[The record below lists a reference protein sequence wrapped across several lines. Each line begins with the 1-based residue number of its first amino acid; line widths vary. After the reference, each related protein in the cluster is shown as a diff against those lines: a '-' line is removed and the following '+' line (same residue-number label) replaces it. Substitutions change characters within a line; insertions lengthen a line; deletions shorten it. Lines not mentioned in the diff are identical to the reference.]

1 MSSHSRNGDFSSSNG
16 FSTTIESGNGLGNL
30 ADELAEAWDEDGEGE
45 HTEGAFSENTDLRNG
60 HNAPS
65 TPPNLEVNKSMS
77 NGIASSPLPQQS
89 EHSLSPTKPSFR
101 TKHRRITS
109 QYDGSDYG
117 SDPEETEGISP
128 SLEARMAAIEHL
140 ARRGTEANGSEAD
153 TVIQRV
159 AESLKDLGSQ
169 AGVENGASR

>member
-1 MSSHSRNGDFSSSNG
+1 MSSHSRNGEFRSSNG
-16 FSTTIESGNGLGNL
+16 FSTGVDSGNGLGNL
-30 ADELAEAWDEDGEGE
+30 ADELAEAWDEDEEE
-45 HTEGAFSENTDLRNG
+45 HTEANISDNIELLNG

-65 TPPNLEVNKSMS
+65 TPNLEINDSMS
-77 NGIASSPLPQQS
+77 NGIASSPIPQQS

-101 TKHRRITS
+101 TKHRRKTS